1 MLKSSKSN
9 KYCARATR
17 ARRTATL
24 TLVFRETVPIR
35 RPRSTK
41 PLPGRRK
48 KLSHQ
53 PQILIFDVDGVL
65 VDVRG
70 TLGARLVT
78 FPPTTLYTETDLS
91 DQSPLTYCIKTT
103 YKMIGSGVQYATYIF
118 GKPHSPRDDSQY
130 ASKANSKYHE
140 IS

>member
-41 PLPGRRK
+41 PLPGRRR

-70 TLGARLVT
+70 TYWRSTCYVSTHDA
-78 FPPTTLYTETDLS
+78 LYRN
-91 DQSPLTYCIKTT
+91 
-103 YKMIGSGVQYATYIF
+103 GS
-118 GKPHSPRDDSQY
+118 
-130 ASKANSKYHE
+130 
-140 IS
+140 